1 MREVDWE
8 WTSHPRSQA
17 AAGQQPWR
25 SSLTFSDSFWQ
36 SYRPS
41 QILSLSALDRF
52 VSPSCALLSWLS
64 VYCENIC
71 TQRIGP
77 KFGYISID
85 WTADKNGTQWTDW
98 SANTIVTTGVLNSS
112 YRRPTTDALT
122 SI

>member
-41 QILSLSALDRF
+41 QILSLSALDRLL
-52 VSPSCALLSWLS
+52 SPRCALLSCLS

-71 TQRIGP
+71 THRIVP
-77 KFGYISID
+77 KFRYIRIEQQTNHKGPQYTVPRS
-85 WTADKNGTQWTDW
+85 
-98 SANTIVTTGVLNSS
+98 NT
-112 YRRPTTDALT
+112 
-122 SI
+122 